1 MGESFKLLAQALV
14 GYEDAVESQG
24 LIGYEEEEVCGSGS
38 TATTSTT
45 SSQGVDLDMEA
56 SV

>member
-24 LIGYEEEEVCGSGS
+24 LVGYEDVCGSGS
-38 TATTSTT
+38 AATTSTT
-45 SSQGVDLDMEA
+45 SSQGVDVDMVA
-56 SV
+56 SI

>member
-24 LIGYEEEEVCGSGS
+24 LVGYEDVCGSGS
-38 TATTSTT
+38 TATTPTT
-45 SSQGVDLDMEA
+45 SSQGADVDMESA
-56 SV
+56 L

>member
-14 GYEDAVESQG
+14 GYEDAIESQG
-24 LIGYEEEEVCGSGS
+24 LVGYEDVCGSGS

-45 SSQGVDLDMEA
+45 SSQHVDLDMEA